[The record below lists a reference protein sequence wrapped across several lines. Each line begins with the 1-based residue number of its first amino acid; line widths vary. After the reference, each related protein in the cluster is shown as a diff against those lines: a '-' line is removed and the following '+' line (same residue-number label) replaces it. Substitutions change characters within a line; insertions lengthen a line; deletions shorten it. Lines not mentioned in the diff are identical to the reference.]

1 MGSRCSLNSTEYT
14 SGYSAFQWAFGKE
27 YSLNDEDVRTFSLSE
42 YKDDFARLV
51 TAREKAQAIAVKTR
65 ARRVLTRLGNTTV
78 RQPLRQ
84 FHAMDLVKIW
94 RRVWPKEQF
103 QGPRGGLKKSG
114 RPHWIGPGRVVFNE
128 ILPHQEGD
136 DARRHIVWVLI
147 GSQLFRCSAHSVRP
161 VTETEKFVFE
171 TSGEEDSTA
180 WRSLADVLPQREYQ
194 DLTDQ
199 VPEED
204 EVEVPDLPP
213 MPDSSTTVVP
223 TRRLV
228 RKTALKPP
236 KEDKTRVK
244 QEMTSE
250 PSSTS
255 AATSFSGPP
264 HNDGQMSSEPSST
277 SAATSFSGPPTSN
290 VPITASPSTSP
301 TTSSVLPEPPEVND
315 YEAPDVKRARTQQ
328 NWVQELHA
336 AEEMENSNLDIYSAF
351 MEAHEF
357 LQVELELEAFTSN
370 RQRKMFERN
379 PVAYLVKKMK
389 DAEVSV
395 NRLPLRERALFER
408 AKLKEVDSFLKNEA
422 VRQCLDNEEVRKAY
436 ESKRIVR
443 ARWVLTWK
451 LTPTEEL
458 TEAQKDGATNPST
471 VYTSDGSKKA
481 KARIVL
487 LGFEH
492 PNLLDP
498 TFKTA
503 SPAQSTVGRNLLY
516 SLAVQHQWEIEG
528 LDLATAFLQTQATEA
543 DQEIWTYGVKELREA
558 LGIGEEGIMRIL
570 RNIYGSTTAPRGL
583 WLDLH
588 KTLTS
593 LGGQPVLGERCLWI
607 FLSKFEMD
615 GDHPKLRGAMGG
627 HVDDFHR
634 IGDGSPEWLEI
645 KEKINKAY
653 KWGMAKVSNYRHAG
667 TDVMTLKDDLGYMK
681 IVVNQDY
688 YAEGLPDLDIP
699 PDQLRVDRPLERREV
714 EACRTSLGALQWLA
728 IQSQPQICARCNLL
742 LTDLVTTAMMSVA
755 REIQEVIM
763 EVRREPFSLVF
774 TKFHLAKHWSDVV
787 VITMGDQAH
796 SNRPKG
802 DSTGGMITLLA
813 GPESAQ
819 GQVCAM
825 SIIAWRT
832 WKLKRKAIGSND
844 AEVQTMLESED
855 QNFRT
860 RLLWAEIHGAG
871 GFDSERALRKDWVEA
886 EEQIAMKVKGILCT
900 DSKGGYD
907 AVELN
912 ESPLLGLSNMRAAL
926 QASQLRDNLRR
937 TGGEL
942 RWVASDVDLGDALT
956 KKRPD
961 CRTGLL
967 KFLRSGR
974 WCIKFDPNFVSAK
987 KNKKAGRSA
996 VTTVDES
1003 LGLGCAQLTSFG
1015 GGANCEA
1022 LMCQFMYQ
1030 LCATRDV

>member
-1 MGSRCSLNSTEYT
+1 MHLATSALNSTEYT

-42 YKDDFARLV
+42 YKDGFAV
-51 TAREKAQAIAVKTR
+51 TARENAQAIAAKTR

-128 ILPHQEGD
+128 VLPHQEGD
-136 DARRHIVWVLI
+136 DGRRHIVWVLI

-171 TSGEEDSTA
+171 TSGEEDPTS

-199 VPEED
+199 VPDES
-204 EVEVPDLPP
+204 EVEAPDLPP

-223 TRRLV
+223 ARRLV
-228 RKTALKPP
+228 RKTALKPSSAS
-236 KEDKTRVK
+236 KGRERQK
-244 QEMTSE
+244 MTSE

-255 AATSFSGPP
+255 AATSFSGPTR
-264 HNDGQMSSEPSST
+264 NDGQMTSEPSST
-277 SAATSFSGPPTSN
+277 SAATSFSGP
-290 VPITASPSTSP
+290 TANIAPASASSTTSP
-301 TTSSVLPEPPEVND
+301 TTTSRPQEPNPVDTTSSAALPHEPPEVND
-315 YEAPDVKRARTQQ
+315 YEEPDVKRARTQQ
-328 NWVQELHA
+328 NWVQELHT
-336 AEEMENSNLDIYSAF
+336 AEEMEVASLDIYSAF
-351 MEAHEF
+351 METHEF
-357 LQVELELEAFTSN
+357 LQVELELEAFSSN

-422 VRQCLDNEEVRKAY
+422 ARQCLDNEEIRKAY
-436 ESKRIVR
+436 ESRRIVR

-458 TEAQKDGATNPST
+458 AEAKQDGATNPST

-503 SPAQSTVGRNLLY
+503 SPVQSTVGRNLLY

-607 FLSKFEMD
+607 FLFKFELD
-615 GDHPKLRGAMGG
+615 GEHPKLRGAMGG

-634 IGDGSPEWLEI
+634 VGDGSPEWLEI

-653 KWGMAKVSNYRHAG
+653 KWGMAKVNNYRHAG
-667 TDVMTLKDDLGYMK
+667 TDIMTLKDDLGYMK
-681 IVVNQDY
+681 IVVN
-688 YAEGLPDLDIP
+688 
-699 PDQLRVDRPLERREV
+699 
-714 EACRTSLGALQWLA
+714 
-728 IQSQPQICARCNLL
+728 
-742 LTDLVTTAMMSVA
+742 
-755 REIQEVIM
+755 
-763 EVRREPFSLVF
+763 
-774 TKFHLAKHWSDVV
+774 H
-787 VITMGDQAH
+787 
-796 SNRPKG
+796 
-802 DSTGGMITLLA
+802 DS
-813 GPESAQ
+813 
-819 GQVCAM
+819 
-825 SIIAWRT
+825 
-832 WKLKRKAIGSND
+832 
-844 AEVQTMLESED
+844 
-855 QNFRT
+855 
-860 RLLWAEIHGAG
+860 RLL
-871 GFDSERALRKDWVEA
+871 
-886 EEQIAMKVKGILCT
+886 C
-900 DSKGGYD
+900 
-907 AVELN
+907 
-912 ESPLLGLSNMRAAL
+912 
-926 QASQLRDNLRR
+926 RR
-937 TGGEL
+937 P
-942 RWVASDVDLGDALT
+942 S
-956 KKRPD
+956 RP
-961 CRTGLL
+961 
-967 KFLRSGR
+967 
-974 WCIKFDPNFVSAK
+974 
-987 KNKKAGRSA
+987 
-996 VTTVDES
+996 
-1003 LGLGCAQLTSFG
+1003 
-1015 GGANCEA
+1015 
-1022 LMCQFMYQ
+1022 
-1030 LCATRDV
+1030 